1 MIASILRGIAPIG
14 LSFALLL
21 LLLTAGLSGAILP
34 TLIAQDEIEGMIESF
49 DFDEQDIRENWQER
63 DAVVPTSISATW
75 TGVLQAVLLTRD
87 DAIDLHWNDFG
98 TQRVST
104 VESDLNS
111 GFRIALT
118 RQIRGAGTQEGKVFD
133 FSVLSVSGE
142 GKTEFRPGEIYSNEG
157 NFLTSR
163 FGLGLNEVL
172 LSGRSYSTIGVR
184 YSRLADQIDHA
195 STDSIAAAKN
205 DVVTLDLSTT
215 GWWEWRR
222 LIFSAGL
229 AGGFGGNH
237 VDQHGYRLDGSSA
250 QFSQQSFELATV
262 SEVNA
267 DVLWPIFERTY
278 LQIGARGIAATGVAQ
293 ARDTWGRP
301 GDVDSMWLAGMTFG
315 LWKEF

>member
-1 MIASILRGIAPIG
+1 
-14 LSFALLL
+14 
-21 LLLTAGLSGAILP
+21 
-34 TLIAQDEIEGMIESF
+34 MIESF
-49 DFDEQDIRENWQER
+49 DFDEQDVPENWHEY
-63 DAVVPTSISATW
+63 DPVAPTSISATW
-75 TGVLQAVLLTRD
+75 TGVLQAVLISRD
-87 DAIDLHWNDFG
+87 DAIDLHWNDSG

-104 VESDLNS
+104 VESDLHS

-118 RQIRGAGTQEGKVFD
+118 RQIHGAGTQEGKVFD
-133 FSVLSVSGE
+133 FSILSVSGE
-142 GKTEFRPGEIYSNEG
+142 GNTEFRPGEIYSNEG

-184 YSRLADQIDHA
+184 YSRLADQIDYA

-237 VDQHGYRLDGSSA
+237 VNQHGYRLDGSSA
-250 QFSQQSFELATV
+250 QFSQQSFEFATV

-267 DVLWPIFERTY
+267 DVLWPILERSY
-278 LQIGARGIAATGVAQ
+278 LQIGARGIVTSGVAQ
-293 ARDTWGRP
+293 ARETWGRA
-301 GDVDSMWLAGMTFG
+301 GDVDSMWLAGITFG
-315 LWKEF
+315 LWKDF